1 MESMSITPKRIHD
14 ESAPCNVPPVIQSP
28 MHPHMLVVQSD
39 GLVVAGVN
47 RKPATKIVMN
57 RNIDVNRRIKKKL
70 IFFN

>member
-1 MESMSITPKRIHD
+1 
-14 ESAPCNVPPVIQSP
+14 